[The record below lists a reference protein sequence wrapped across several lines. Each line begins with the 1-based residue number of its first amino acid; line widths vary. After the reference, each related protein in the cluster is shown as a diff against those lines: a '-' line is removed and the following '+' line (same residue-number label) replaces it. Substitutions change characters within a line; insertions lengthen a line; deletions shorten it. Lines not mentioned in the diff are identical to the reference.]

1 MKCRRTVGE
10 HGGMPRNSLNPL
22 EVLLRLQQTGSL
34 AQAASRLDFTPSALS
49 KVIRGLEAE
58 LGRALVEHSARPLRL
73 TDAGRIY
80 AEVARET
87 QERLRSAA
95 DQIAEL
101 SGRVDGRLRITSS
114 VLIGHAVLAGY
125 VVRFRQRFPDVQVD
139 VELSD
144 VDLDPIRDGFDL
156 ALRHDQGAVAGL
168 IGRPLGSNRV
178 HLVGAPAYF
187 ERYGRPKTPLELEQH
202 VCLGFRCSP
211 LDSRWRFLR
220 DDEVHTIVP
229 RGPVMANSDEFLLA
243 SLRAGEGLLPC
254 FDWLVGKE
262 LKAGQLLTCLED
274 WRFESD
280 AYGAPELW
288 AVYPQGHRGRRKLT
302 LFVDGLVEHLA
313 DCRAGR

>member
-1 MKCRRTVGE
+1 MSRDA
-10 HGGMPRNSLNPL
+10 LNPL
-22 EVLLRLQQTGSL
+22 LVLLRLQQTGSL
-34 AQAASRLDFTPSALS
+34 AQAASRLDLSASALS
-49 KVIRGLEAE
+49 KVIRNLELDLGLP
-58 LGRALVEHSARPLRL
+58 LVEHASRPLRL

-95 DQIAEL
+95 EQIAEL
-101 SGRVDGRLRITSS
+101 SGRVDGRLRITTS
-114 VLIGHAVLAGY
+114 VLIGHAVLAEY
-125 VVRFRQRFPDVQVD
+125 VVRFRQRYPEVQVD

-156 ALRHDQGAVAGL
+156 ALRHDQGAAAGL
-168 IGRPLGSNRV
+168 IGRPLGSNGV

-187 ERYGRPKTPLELEQH
+187 ERFGRPQSPADLERH
-202 VCLGFRCSP
+202 VCLTFRCSP

-220 DDEVHTIVP
+220 GDESHCIVP
-229 RGPVMANSDEFLLA
+229 RGPVTANSDEFLLA

-254 FDWLVGKE
+254 FDWLVGRE
-262 LKAGQLLTCLED
+262 LKSGQLLTCLED
-274 WRFESD
+274 WCFESD

-302 LFVDGLVEHLA
+302 LFVDGLLAHLD